1 MKELDQQKTLD
12 LLQNIMEYELAGV
25 IRYTY
30 YSLVVTGSNRT
41 AIVDFIKEQAEESL
55 THAQRVG
62 EILVSLKGNPKPRS
76 TEIEEIEEKSVKN
89 ILIAS
94 QNHEQKAI
102 EMYKEL
108 LSSVRENNPELIEFI
123 SDMIEEEGSHHLEL
137 EQMIQNLA

>member
-1 MKELDQQKTLD
+1 MKEFDQQKTLD

-102 EMYKEL
+102 EMYKQL
-108 LSSVRENNPELIEFI
+108 LSSVQESNPELIEFI

-137 EQMIQNLA
+137 EQMIQNLG

>member
-76 TEIEEIEEKSVKN
+76 IEIEEIEEKSVKN

-102 EMYKEL
+102 EMYKQL
-108 LSSVRENNPELIEFI
+108 LSSVRESNPELIEFI

-137 EQMIQNLA
+137 EQMIQNLG

>member
-62 EILVSLKGNPKPRS
+62 EILVSLKGNPKPGS
-76 TEIEEIEEKSVKN
+76 TDIEEIEEKSVKN

-94 QNHEQKAI
+94 QNYERKAI

-108 LSSVRENNPELIEFI
+108 LSSVRESNPELIEFI

-137 EQMIQNLA
+137 EQMIQNLG

>member
-1 MKELDQQKTLD
+1 MKEFDSQKTLD
-12 LLQNIMEYELAGV
+12 LLQSIMEYELAGV

-41 AIVDFIKEQAEESL
+41 SIVNFLKEQAEESL

-76 TEIEEIEEKSVKN
+76 ADIKETEEKSVKD

-102 EMYKEL
+102 EMYKQL
-108 LSSVRENNPELIEFI
+108 LSSVRYSNPELIEFI
-123 SDMIEEEGSHHLEL
+123 SDMIEEEGNHHLEL
-137 EQMIQNLA
+137 EQMIQNLS